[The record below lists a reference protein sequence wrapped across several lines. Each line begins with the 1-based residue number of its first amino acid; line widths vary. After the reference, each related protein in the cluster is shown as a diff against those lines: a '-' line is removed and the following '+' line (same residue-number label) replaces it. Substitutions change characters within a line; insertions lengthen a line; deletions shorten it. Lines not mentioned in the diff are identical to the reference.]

1 LVVGAHSV
9 GLTAEGGNAWQKMI
23 FTPRSSP
30 LRRLMRCCGWSEA
43 SPPPPT
49 RGDREPLVP
58 ANTREESKESASDQ
72 KKTNARE
79 APTDTRE
86 EPTDTF
92 EEPICGICLKASPE
106 IQEIPCC
113 KTDFH
118 PECIHTWF
126 LTKKEPKTCPSC
138 REVPDLCGTEFTV
151 PDHASL
157 GPEKADDAYNNFL
170 TGLEIPL
177 DTAIEHALAL
187 DIDEDYWEALKAVVS
202 RAKQDT
208 AISPE
213 SQVYKEIMDADQV
226 PDLRKSREHL
236 STAIVHLR
244 FAPEPF
250 RLGPNLFDFYQFE
263 NLQF

>member
-1 LVVGAHSV
+1 MVVGARSV
-9 GLTAEGGNAWQKMI
+9 GLTAEGGNASQEMI

-30 LRRLMRCCGWSEA
+30 LRRLMRCCGSSEP
-43 SPPPPT
+43 SPPPPNQ
-49 RGDREPLVP
+49 GLREPLAP

-79 APTDTRE
+79 EPTDTRE
-86 EPTDTF
+86 EP
-92 EEPICGICLKASPE
+92 ICGICFETSPE

-138 REVPDLCGTEFTV
+138 RKVPELRGTEFAV
-151 PDHASL
+151 PEHASL
-157 GPEKADDAYNNFL
+157 GPEKADVAYNNFQ
-170 TGLEIPL
+170 TGFEIPL
-177 DTAIEHALAL
+177 DRAIENAWACR
-187 DIDEDYWEALKAVVS
+187 DEDYREALKAVVA

-213 SQVYKEIMDADQV
+213 SKVYNEIMDADQV

-236 STAIVHLR
+236 DTALVHLR
-244 FAPEPF
+244 FVDFAP
-250 RLGPNLFDFYQFE
+250 
-263 NLQF
+263 